1 MTEQAA
7 LLAGKS
13 QMDEVAEQHRLMT
26 AWMKL
31 ATHIKRRRS
40 LSAVLSGTYMKI
52 VRPCIPYIHGMSQSD
67 FN

>member
-13 QMDEVAEQHRLMT
+13 QMDEVTEQHRLMIT
-26 AWMKL
+26 WMKL

-40 LSAVLSGTYMKI
+40 LSAVLSGTYMKNRYAI
-52 VRPCIPYIHGMSQSD
+52 
-67 FN
+67 